1 MTEPDPISAA
11 FARPHL
17 RGIET
22 LSAAEISSL
31 LDTADGDVE
40 QSRRPDKKSSLL
52 RGRTVINLFFENST
66 RTRTSFELAAKR
78 LGADTINMSVSSSSI
93 KKGETLIDTAM
104 TLNAMHPEVLVVRH
118 SDSGA
123 VKLLSEQVNGSVIK
137 AGAGS
142 HEPTKPEGRRVG
154 TEGVRT

>member
-17 RGIET
+17 LGIET

-31 LDTADGDVE
+31 LDTADGYVE

-66 RTRTSFELAAKR
+66 RTRNSFELAAKR
-78 LGADTINMSVSSSSI
+78 LGAATINMSVSSSSI
-93 KKGETLIDTAM
+93 QTGETLIDTAM
-104 TLNAMHPEVLVVRH
+104 TLNAMHPDVLVVRH

-123 VKLLSEQVNGSVIK
+123 VTLLSAKDRQSVGSGKSV
-137 AGAGS
+137 S
-142 HEPTKPEGRRVG
+142 VRV
-154 TEGVRT
+154 